1 MPKFN
6 CQVVIRRGLDI
17 VEFAPGDTVPA
28 WALDEVGEHVI
39 SGNPIADPDFTK
51 QDAEDVTESE
61 EDKDA
66 TEAEAESGDGAGD
79 SAADSASS
87 EDAAP
92 DFTKAAPAKRRTRK
106 QA

>member
-28 WALDEVGEHVI
+28 WVLGEVGEHVI

-51 QDAEDVTESE
+51 RDAEDVTESE
-61 EDKDA
+61 DDKDA
-66 TEAEAESGDGAGD
+66 TEVESGDDAD
-79 SAADSASS
+79 AATAESAS

-92 DFTKAAPAKRRTRK
+92 DFTKPAPAKRRTRK